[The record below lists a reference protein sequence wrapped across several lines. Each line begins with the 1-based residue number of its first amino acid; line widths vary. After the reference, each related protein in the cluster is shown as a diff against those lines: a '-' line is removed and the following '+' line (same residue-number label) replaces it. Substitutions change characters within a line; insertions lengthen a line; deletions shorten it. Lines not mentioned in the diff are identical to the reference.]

1 MRKTEHE
8 HDFRHFSF
16 RYSRL
21 DFRVRWRFLEEI
33 ATSMQ
38 RFRRTAEGEMRSSGT
53 GVNVPLQC
61 VLTWPFPAEGPLGG
75 RAFRA
80 YRLELRSSFF
90 GGTLGR
96 LVGIER

>member
-1 MRKTEHE
+1 
-8 HDFRHFSF
+8 
-16 RYSRL
+16 
-21 DFRVRWRFLEEI
+21 
-33 ATSMQ
+33 
-38 RFRRTAEGEMRSSGT
+38 MRSSGT